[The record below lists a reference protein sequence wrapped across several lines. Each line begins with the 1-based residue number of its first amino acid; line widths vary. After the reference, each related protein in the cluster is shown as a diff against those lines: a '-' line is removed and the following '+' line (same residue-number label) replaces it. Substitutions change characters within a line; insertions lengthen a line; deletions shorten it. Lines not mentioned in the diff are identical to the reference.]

1 MICCCERLS
10 RASREAN
17 FMEIF
22 GLSEGAVRLGVF
34 ASVFVIMASAETILP
49 RKVRLQSRS
58 RRWFTNWSLVIVDSL
73 VLRVIFPI
81 LAVGTA
87 AYAQEQGWGL
97 LSFVA
102 LPFWFAFRN
111 RLPARSG

>member
-1 MICCCERLS
+1 
-10 RASREAN
+10 
-17 FMEIF
+17 MEIF